1 MQRMRKSGFHG
12 SVNPARHFGL
22 LSFPQAA
29 YHIDCT
35 LVDHAICPGSNVGF
49 SHWRSSMRGIHHPAG
64 GSEAVVDTEE
74 YVVEALAVH
83 VFKEDGKMA
92 DTWLLRS
99 G

>member
-1 MQRMRKSGFHG
+1 M
-12 SVNPARHFGL
+12 ARLTLRLTLCLFGL
-22 LSFPQAA
+22 FLCPQATH
-29 YHIDCT
+29 HIDCS
-35 LVDHAICPGSNVGF
+35 LVDHAICPGTNVGF

-83 VFKEDGKMA
+83 VFKEDGKMV